1 MKGRDKM
8 KLLEAFNKL
17 ENQKFNLNYNINKQY
32 WELVIFTNEMDI
44 AEEYENNHLK
54 YLLQDY
60 LKEKVEFDSNNEPY
74 YFEDYRNIYINYG
87 NTEDE
92 ENIFEL
98 ELDPYFTN
106 SNTKLKDLR
115 DLANRLENLNNEFIN
130 LEIRATET
138 LKERYI

>member
-1 MKGRDKM
+1 M
-8 KLLEAFNKL
+8 KLLEAFKKL
-17 ENQKFNLNYNINKQY
+17 ESQKFNLNYNINKQY

-60 LKEKVEFDSNNEPY
+60 LKEKVEFNSNNEPY
-74 YFEDYRNIYINYG
+74 YFEDYRKIYINYG

>member
-1 MKGRDKM
+1 M
-8 KLLEAFNKL
+8 KLLEAFKKL

-32 WELVIFTNEMDI
+32 WELVIFNQDFDI
-44 AEEYENNHLK
+44 LEEYESK
-54 YLLQDY
+54 YLKDLLESY
-60 LKEKVEFDSNNEPY
+60 LKEKVEFNSNNEPY

-98 ELDPYFTN
+98 ELEPYFTN

>member
-1 MKGRDKM
+1 M
-8 KLLEAFNKL
+8 KLLEAFKKL

-60 LKEKVEFDSNNEPY
+60 LKEKVEFDSNNELY

-106 SNTKLKDLR
+106 SNTKLKDLK

-130 LEIRATET
+130 LEIRATEL

>member
-1 MKGRDKM
+1 M
-8 KLLEAFNKL
+8 KLLEAFKKL

-60 LKEKVEFDSNNEPY
+60 LKEKVEFNSNNEPY

-98 ELDPYFTN
+98 ELEPYFTN

>member
-1 MKGRDKM
+1 M
-8 KLLEAFNKL
+8 KLLEAFKKL
-17 ENQKFNLNYNINKQY
+17 KNQKFNLNYNINKQY
-32 WELVIFTNEMDI
+32 WELVIFNQDFDI
-44 AEEYENNHLK
+44 LEEYESK
-54 YLLQDY
+54 YLKDLLESY
-60 LKEKVEFDSNNEPY
+60 LKEKVEFNSNNEPY

-98 ELDPYFTN
+98 ELEPYFTN

>member
-1 MKGRDKM
+1 M
-8 KLLEAFNKL
+8 KLLEAFERLDN
-17 ENQKFNLNYNINKQY
+17 EAFNINYNINKQH
-32 WELVIFTNEMDI
+32 WELVIFTDEMDI
-44 AEEYENNHLK
+44 EKEYENSHLK

-60 LKEKVEFDSNNEPY
+60 LKQEIEFNSNNEPY
-74 YFEDYRNIYINYG
+74 YLEDYRNIYINYG

-106 SNTKLKDLR
+106 SNKNLKGLKDLV
-115 DLANRLENLNNEFIN
+115 NRLENLNNEFIS
-130 LEIRATET
+130 LEIRATEI

>member
-1 MKGRDKM
+1 M
-8 KLLEAFNKL
+8 KLLEVFKKL

-32 WELVIFTNEMDI
+32 WELVIFNQDFDILEENES
-44 AEEYENNHLK
+44 K
-54 YLLQDY
+54 YLKDLLESY
-60 LKEKVEFDSNNEPY
+60 LKEKVEFNSNNEPY

-98 ELDPYFTN
+98 ELEPYFTN

>member
-1 MKGRDKM
+1 M
-8 KLLEAFNKL
+8 KLIEALNKL
-17 ENQKFNLNYNINKQY
+17 NKEKFNLNYNINKQY
-32 WELVIFTNEMDI
+32 WELVIFTDEMDI
-44 AEEYENNHLK
+44 AEEYENSHLK

-60 LKEKVEFDSNNEPY
+60 LKEKVEFNSNNEPY

-106 SNTKLKDLR
+106 SNPKLKDLK
-115 DLANRLENLNNEFIN
+115 DLANRLNNLDDEFID
-130 LEIRATET
+130 LEIRATEL
-138 LKERYI
+138 LKERFI

>member
-1 MKGRDKM
+1 M
-8 KLLEAFNKL
+8 KLIEALNKL
-17 ENQKFNLNYNINKQY
+17 NKEKFNLNYNINKQY

-44 AEEYENNHLK
+44 AEEYENSHLK

-60 LKEKVEFDSNNEPY
+60 LKEKVEFNSNNEPY
-74 YFEDYRNIYINYG
+74 SFEDYRNIYINYG
-87 NTEDE
+87 NTENE

-106 SNTKLKDLR
+106 SNIKIKDLKN
-115 DLANRLENLNNEFIN
+115 LANRLENLDDEFRE
-130 LEIRATET
+130 LEIRATEL

>member
-1 MKGRDKM
+1 
-8 KLLEAFNKL
+8 
-17 ENQKFNLNYNINKQY
+17 
-32 WELVIFTNEMDI
+32 MDI

-60 LKEKVEFDSNNEPY
+60 LKEKVEFNSNNEPY

-98 ELDPYFTN
+98 ELESYFTN

>member
-1 MKGRDKM
+1 M
-8 KLLEAFNKL
+8 KLLEVFKKL

-32 WELVIFTNEMDI
+32 WELVIFNQDFDI
-44 AEEYENNHLK
+44 LEEYESK
-54 YLLQDY
+54 YLKDLLESY
-60 LKEKVEFDSNNEPY
+60 LKEKVEFNSNNEPY

-98 ELDPYFTN
+98 ELEPYFTN